1 MADGREDPTEPGTW
15 TPLPLRGPAKDQP
28 NQEDP
33 YFEDPY
39 YPDPYR

>member
-1 MADGREDPTEPGTW
+1 MVENREKDPESAPEPQW
-15 TPLPLRGPAKDQP
+15 SSWDPPQNPRP
-28 NQEDP
+28 NEDP

>member
-1 MADGREDPTEPGTW
+1 MADGRDDPGEPGTW
-15 TPLPLRGPAKDQP
+15 IPQPPRGPDQP